1 MGDHPDWARQS
12 TMNQRGGEQLVG
24 RVIGGK
30 YQIVRLLGEG
40 GMGTVYQAQQRT
52 MNRMVA
58 LKLIRPDVVG
68 KHDAVARFHKEMMVT
83 AKIEHPNTVRLYDF
97 GEDDGQLYLAMEF
110 LAGVSLRH
118 VIDKVGRLDLLRTV
132 RIARQVGNALG
143 ACHEHGVVHRDLKPD
158 NVMLLESYGERD
170 FVKVLDFGIA
180 KSLDQDLRL
189 TETGRP
195 IGTPAYMA
203 PEQAMGRAV
212 DARTDLYA
220 LGVMLYRMT
229 SGRVPFDAPTMGSML
244 LAHATQPPPPVRTLA
259 PDTSPQLAEL
269 IMQLLEKEPA
279 ARPATAA
286 EVVARLDACAQ
297 EVGAMATV
305 ADARGAG
312 GRPARRTGLVVAVV
326 GGLAAMGGGVAFLA
340 TRPPAAERG
349 TQVESDPAQPRAVS
363 PEEAARRHELDELL
377 GASEP
382 LAPDGCR
389 ATDGTTLGRLIG
401 AARALGQDG
410 GAEKAIILLGEQP
423 GPSAEAWALL
433 ARAQLQ
439 TAPERAEASA
449 AEAVRLCPGYAVAH
463 NVSGN
468 ALQKQ
473 NKASLAEDAYVRALT
488 AAPMYDAP
496 RFNLGL
502 LQLRQND
509 ATAIATFTELLH
521 RRPDHPN
528 AHLARAQA
536 YNMVG
541 KNDEALADLEV
552 AVQQQPASAEAWAL
566 LGQLREH
573 LQKGDAQA
581 AYCRA
586 KELGHPKAAQRCRK

>member
-1 MGDHPDWARQS
+1 MGDPQEWAERS
-12 TMNQRGGEQLVG
+12 TMYQRSGEQLVG

-40 GMGTVYQAQQRT
+40 GMGAVYQAQQRA
-52 MNRMVA
+52 MSRMVA
-58 LKLIRPDVVG
+58 LKLIKPEVAGR
-68 KHDAVARFHKEMMVT
+68 KDAVARFHKEMMVT
-83 AKIEHPNTVRLYDF
+83 ARIEHPNTVRLYDF
-97 GEDDGQLYLAMEF
+97 GEDDGQLFLAMEF
-110 LAGVSLRH
+110 LAGVSLRE
-118 VIDKVGRLDLLRTV
+118 VSDKLGKLDVPRIV
-132 RIARQVGNALG
+132 RIGRQVANALG

-189 TETGRP
+189 TDTGKP

-203 PEQAMGRAV
+203 PEQAMGRPV

-220 LGVMLYRMT
+220 LGVMLFRLA
-229 SGRVPFDAPTMGSML
+229 SGRVPFDAPTMASML
-244 LAHATQPPPPVRTLA
+244 LAHATQPPPPLHTLA
-259 PDTSPQLAEL
+259 PDTSPALAAL
-269 IMQLLEKEPA
+269 IMQLLEKDPA
-279 ARPATAA
+279 ARPASAA
-286 EVVARLDACAQ
+286 EVVARLDGCLQ
-297 EVGAMATV
+297 ELGAMPTV
-305 ADARGAG
+305 AGRGGSG
-312 GRPARRTGLVVAVV
+312 GKRARRTGLVVAVV
-326 GGLAAMGGGVAFLA
+326 GGLAAAGGGVAYVA
-340 TRPPAAERG
+340 HRAAGARHETG
-349 TQVESDPAQPRAVS
+349 AGPDHAQPRPIS
-363 PEEAARRHELDELL
+363 PEEAAKRRELDELL

-382 LAPDGCR
+382 LAPEACR
-389 ATDGTTLGRLIG
+389 ATDATTLGRLIG

-410 GAEKAIILLGEQP
+410 GGDKAILLLGDRP
-423 GPSAEAWALL
+423 GPSTEAWALL
-433 ARAQLQ
+433 ARAQLPS
-439 TAPERAEASA
+439 APERAEASA

-463 NVSGN
+463 DVSGN

-473 NKASLAEDAYVRALT
+473 GKASLAEDAYVRALT

-541 KNDEALADLEV
+541 KADEALADLEI
-552 AVQQQPASAEAWAL
+552 AVQQQPTSADAWAL

-573 LQKGDAQA
+573 LQKGDAQD

-586 KELGHPKAAQRCRK
+586 KELGHARAAQRCRR